1 MALIGNTAPTGA
13 SGSTTTS
20 ALPDW
25 YMNTAKQIIANQQA
39 VSNTPYTT
47 YQGPRV
53 AAFSP
58 TTQAGFDQ
66 TKTAATAY
74 KPGLDYATSLT
85 KEQAG
90 RSMLGEAQ
98 PYFTEANK
106 ASTANIGEYMNPYT
120 DSVVNRIG
128 DVGARTLFE
137 KILPGISDRMIGAG
151 GFGGTR
157 QAELTG
163 RGIREAMEGITAEQ
177 ANALSSGYSEALGAS
192 ATDLARRAGLG
203 TSAADIYGRD
213 TTNALTVADKMADY
227 AGKAQDYGLTGA
239 AATRGVGAAEEAKT
253 KENYDV
259 AYADF
264 LRSQGYPQE
273 QIDQQLKTL
282 TAAKAMIPTGEIS
295 ESYAPLGGSSGT
307 SGTKTSGLQD
317 AATTVATLGK
327 IKELLGIG

>member
-1 MALIGNTAPTGA
+1 MALISNTAPTGA
-13 SGSTTTS
+13 SGSTTTT

-25 YMNTAKQIIANQQA
+25 YTNYAKQIVANQQSA
-39 VSNTPYTT
+39 SSMPYTA
-47 YQGPRV
+47 YQGPRA

-58 TTQAGFDQ
+58 TTLAGFDQ

-85 KEQAG
+85 GEQAD
-90 RSMLGEAQ
+90 RSMLGAAQ
-98 PYFTEANK
+98 PYFNEANK
-106 ASTANIGEYMNPYT
+106 SSTANIGEYMNPYT
-120 DSVVNRIG
+120 ENVVNRIG

-137 KILPGISDRMIGAG
+137 KVLPGISDRMIGAG

-163 RGIREAMEGITAEQ
+163 RGIREAMEGISAEQ
-177 ANALSSGYSEALGAS
+177 ARALSGGYSEALGAS
-192 ATDLARRAGLG
+192 ATDLARRAALG
-203 TSAADIYGRD
+203 TSTADIYGRD
-213 TTNALTVADKMADY
+213 TANALTVADQMAAL

-264 LRSQGYPQE
+264 LRQQGYPQE

-282 TAAKAMIPTGEIS
+282 SAAKAMIPTGEIS
-295 ESYAPLGGSSGT
+295 ESYAPLGSTGT

-317 AATTVATLGK
+317 AATTVATLQQL
-327 IKELLGIG
+327 KELLGL

>member
-1 MALIGNTAPTGA
+1 MALIDTTAPTGA
-13 SGSTTTS
+13 SGSTTTT

-25 YMNTAKQIIANQQA
+25 YTNYAKQIIAGQQA
-39 VSNTPYTT
+39 VSNTPYAT

-53 AAFSP
+53 TAFSP
-58 TTQAGFDQ
+58 TTVAGFDA
-66 TKTAATAY
+66 TKAAATAY

-85 KEQAG
+85 KDQAG

-106 ASTANIGEYMNPYT
+106 SSTANIGEYMNPYT
-120 DSVVNRIG
+120 ENVVNRIG

-177 ANALSSGYSEALGAS
+177 ASALSSGYGQALGAS
-192 ATDLARRAGLG
+192 ATDLARRAALG
-203 TSAADIYGRD
+203 TSTADIYGRD
-213 TTNALTVADKMADY
+213 TANALTTAEQMAAL

-264 LRSQGYPQE
+264 LRQQGYTQE
-273 QIDQQLKTL
+273 QIDTQLKTL
-282 TAAKAMIPTGEIS
+282 SATKAMIPTGEMT
-295 ESYAPLGGSSGT
+295 ESYAPLSSSGT
-307 SGTKTSGLQD
+307 PATSTSGLQN
-317 AATTVATLGK
+317 AATTVATLK
-327 IKELLGIG
+327 QLKELLGL